1 MTEKEKLIE
10 KILEEIEKYNIFSFI
25 VEEIENSLVYIN
37 KYKLQ
42 NIYDNINEFIEDIL
56 KINQDYIEWL
66 KKI

>member
-10 KILEEIEKYNIFSFI
+10 KILEEIRKYNIFSFI

>member
-10 KILEEIEKYNIFSFI
+10 KISEEIRKYNIFSFI

>member
-42 NIYDNINEFIEDIL
+42 NIYDNINGFIEDIL

>member
-10 KILEEIEKYNIFSFI
+10 KISEEIWKYNIFDFI

-42 NIYDNINEFIEDIL
+42 NIYNNINEFIEDIL
-56 KINQDYIEWL
+56 KINQDYIDWF